1 MKDAIRQAFG
11 HIENLY
17 EGRGKRKHSVLTG
30 LRSFDRLTNGF
41 FTSDLITVC
50 GRPSVGKSALVL
62 NLACR
67 IAKKYEKNC
76 HVSFISTESTAAQI
90 GFRAMMT
97 ASKSINSNIPA
108 GYIKNTDWFKLSNLA
123 GWMHDLPLQIT
134 DNLSTLDEIL
144 DFVKGIK
151 DKNPTLS
158 VVVVDSLT
166 NIAGENVKM
175 FSEALI
181 SLKNAAHKLG
191 LSVVS
196 TTSLGVHDKKAGFL
210 SENEQKFLAAKYSD
224 LVMELIQ
231 HETSKDYPCFDPD
244 EKRQKVRPDDEDYHA
259 VVAQIAILDR
269 TRTEIKL
276 IKNKNGHIGS
286 THMSYVPQ
294 LYRFVEEY

>member
-17 EGRGKRKHSVLTG
+17 EGSGKRKYSVLTG

-41 FTSDLITVC
+41 FTGDLITVC
-50 GRPSVGKSALVL
+50 GRLGVGKSVFAL

-90 GFRAMMT
+90 GFRSMMA

-108 GYIKNTDWFKLSNLA
+108 GFIKNTDWYKLFNLA
-123 GWMHDLPLQIT
+123 GWMNDLPLQIT

-144 DFVKGIK
+144 HFVKSIK
-151 DKNPTLS
+151 AKKPTLS
-158 VVVVDSLT
+158 LVIVDSLT
-166 NIAGENVKM
+166 NIVGENVKM

-181 SLKNAAHKLG
+181 SLKNVAHKLR
-191 LSVVS
+191 LSVIS
-196 TTSLGVHDKKAGFL
+196 TTSLGAHDKKVGFL
-210 SENEQKFLAAKYSD
+210 SENEQMFLAAKYSD
-224 LVMELIQ
+224 LVIELIQ

-244 EKRQKVRPDDEDYHA
+244 EERQNVRPDDEDYHV
-259 VVAQIAILDR
+259 VVAQMAILER
-269 TRTEIKL
+269 TRTEIIL
-276 IKNKNGHIGS
+276 RKNKNGHIGS